1 MARQTN
7 LGQLVLLLM
16 VAATV
21 GAFAVWRVRLQA
33 LDQEIKA
40 KKAALKNLHVSDQLP
55 PNPQVVDYLKRR
67 TKALEAQ
74 YDTALARMAPPLQL
88 GDQQTD
94 TQLLFQERS
103 HAVQRTIE
111 RLATARNMT
120 APTQLGFPKD
130 LPPPEA
136 VPRFLVQVGL
146 IEQAAE
152 VVMSVPGVASVESF
166 KVEDPQPVVLA
177 EEQDVFLTQL
187 PVRIRLSCPI
197 DVLTKVLNAF
207 DRADPL
213 VDLQGLRVTTTS
225 TESGEEAKPLAVELV
240 VARYFV
246 TAPKLPTTEDE
257 LDKKKDSG
265 KAKKT

>member
-7 LGQLVLLLM
+7 FGQLVLVL
-16 VAATV
+16 VVIAGV

-33 LDQEIKA
+33 LDREINA
-40 KKAALKNLHVSDQLP
+40 KKTALKNLHVSEQLP
-55 PNPQVVDYLKRR
+55 PNPQVVEYLKQR
-67 TKALEAQ
+67 TKALEAK
-74 YDTALARMAPPLQL
+74 YEAALARLAPPLQL

-103 HAVQRTIE
+103 HAAQRTLE

-152 VVMSVPGVASVESF
+152 AVMAVPGVSRVESF
-166 KVEDPQPVVLA
+166 KVEDPQPVVVTSEL
-177 EEQDVFLTQL
+177 DVFLTQL
-187 PVRIRLSCPI
+187 PIRIRLSCPLET
-197 DVLTKVLNAF
+197 LTKILTAL

-213 VDLQGLRVTTTS
+213 MDVQAVRVTTTL
-225 TESGEEAKPLAVELV
+225 TESGEEAEDVVVELV

-246 TAPKLPTTEDE
+246 TAPKLPTATEE
-257 LDKKKDSG
+257 EPTEKKKLGARS
-265 KAKKT
+265 